1 MIEKGGIMSLEVDS
15 EEFKNVK
22 FIMRD
27 SCKFLAKTLKK
38 LCESFKIPK
47 EYTKSE
53 MDHNAVNEANWQ
65 ELKPIWEPY
74 LKLDVIS
81 LSLVWIKFIQMM
93 RNISPMIDVR

>member
-1 MIEKGGIMSLEVDS
+1 MSLEVDS

-27 SCKFLAKTLKK
+27 SYKFLAKSLKK

-65 ELKPIWEPY
+65 ELKPIWEP
-74 LKLDVIS
+74 LRSCFNANTQPS
-81 LSLVWIKFIQMM
+81 LCSAESAPEIW
-93 RNISPMIDVR
+93 P